1 MSRAGATSAGP
12 LLAEPN
18 FLRVWLAGAC
28 AATARWLEM
37 LAVGIFVFEET
48 GSPLLVAAMLMLRM
62 LPLALF
68 GALGGEVASRFDR
81 RRVLLGTPVA
91 VVTVMPSDAPP
102 VRHRGRI
109 WIRVGPRRAVA
120 GAQDERILN
129 EKRRHR
135 DPHFDVQPV
144 PTASVAD
151 LDLRR
156 FDEEYLPLAVDVLG
170 DIFLNSVFDP
180 DEIER
185 ERTVILQEIASADE
199 NPEDFVHDLFSL
211 DYFGDHPLGR
221 PVCGEADTVT
231 GFTRDDLVGFMAERY
246 LPGRVVIAGAGNL
259 SHSDLVEAVAGD
271 FVALQARPL
280 EDGATPPEARHG
292 LYRHPRKL
300 GQVHVC
306 LGAPGLPHGD
316 PRQYAAH
323 VLNTLLGGGMSS
335 RLFQEIRE
343 RRGKA
348 YAVYSFLS
356 SYRDAGYLGVY
367 VGTKAEWTR
376 EVIDLAVEEMFK
388 VAEGKVT
395 GEELARAQNQL
406 VGNTLL
412 GLESADSWMSHMVRC
427 EMHHGRQISLEEIVR
442 GVRDVSLDA
451 LTALAREF
459 FVAGSMTATVL
470 GDLDGHGVE
479 GLPFGS
485 LEEDRPSTSVG

>member
-1 MSRAGATSAGP
+1 MFEKT
-12 LLAEPN
+12 LLDN
-18 FLRVWLAGAC
+18 
-28 AATARWLEM
+28 
-37 LAVGIFVFEET
+37 GIRILTEQR
-48 GSPLLVAAMLMLRM
+48 S
-62 LPLALF
+62 
-68 GALGGEVASRFDR
+68 
-81 RRVLLGTPVA
+81 GT
-91 VVTVMPSDAPP
+91 
-102 VRHRGRI
+102 
-109 WIRVGPRRAVA
+109 RAVSLGIWVENGSRHEEPRQGGLSHFVEHLLFKGTERRSPQRIA
-120 GAQDERILN
+120 EEMDSVGGVINAFTGKESTCYYAKVVDE
-129 EKRRHR
+129 H
-135 DPHFDVQPV
+135 
-144 PTASVAD
+144 
-151 LDLRR
+151 
-156 FDEEYLPLAVDVLG
+156 LPLAVDVLG

-280 EDGATPPEARHG
+280 EDGATPPEVRHG